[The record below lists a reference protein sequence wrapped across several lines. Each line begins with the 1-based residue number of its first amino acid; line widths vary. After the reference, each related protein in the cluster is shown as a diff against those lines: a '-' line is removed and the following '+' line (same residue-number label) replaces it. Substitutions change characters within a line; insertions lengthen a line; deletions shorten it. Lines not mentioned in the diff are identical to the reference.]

1 VSLNPPTLLAKLD
14 ADAAAL
20 DVAGKELAHAIGD
33 AAKAAANYERAM
45 QSALLELRDE
55 HAKSGER
62 MPAEDLRRA
71 MAHQRI
77 DRKLYGEHLT
87 AQARVEGGKAYLRAL
102 TAAVSARQSVLSAL
116 RAEAA
121 VDQQGRHLER
131 AA

>member
-1 VSLNPPTLLAKLD
+1 
-14 ADAAAL
+14 
-20 DVAGKELAHAIGD
+20 
-33 AAKAAANYERAM
+33 
-45 QSALLELRDE
+45 
-55 HAKSGER
+55 